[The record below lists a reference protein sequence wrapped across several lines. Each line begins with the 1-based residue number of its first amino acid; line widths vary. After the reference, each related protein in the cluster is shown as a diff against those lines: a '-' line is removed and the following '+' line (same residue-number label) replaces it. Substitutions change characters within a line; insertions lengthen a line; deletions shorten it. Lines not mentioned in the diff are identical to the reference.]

1 MHSFLWNNKSGGET
15 IRYPFIKQ
23 REEKDCGITCLQM
36 ILAYYHS
43 YVPKEELRQITHTT
57 KRGTSA
63 YGLLQGAEQLGFRV
77 RALKGDFQAL
87 QVEQLVY
94 PVIAHVVKEGIY
106 YHYVL
111 IYKMDHKHQRILIA
125 DPSTRLSWVTF
136 QSFQM
141 EWNNIVLVLEPMIQL
156 RNERKASVFE
166 LCYQIIERYRKE
178 VIVLFFF
185 ALIQMILSLIISYY
199 FKVTV
204 DFISNLGTKLEF
216 YLVSIFFLFFF
227 ILHGLSSVFH
237 SDVILKWSTALDLSF
252 TKDIF
257 QKLVSLPYDKFH
269 RRSTGEIMTYFQELM
284 QLKDILITFVSSI
297 LLDILFCI
305 GALLLLST
313 ISLSLFSLCLFMIC
327 LYGMIFA
334 LCKRCYQIYMPLVK
348 REQGNVSHWLIESVR
363 GYETVKGSHLEHV
376 LNSFFGR
383 YHYRFEKEAYHLKQ
397 LERREQIGE
406 QLLLESVRFLFI
418 FLGGIMMLKRNLTIA
433 SFVFAYMLFDYVIS
447 PMRTFCHFFLEW
459 IQVRTAICELS
470 FLWKEKKER
479 NKIVLSGIQT
489 IEFRHLCY
497 AYEEDTLVL
506 KNIDIILKEKEHVML
521 FGPSGSGKSTIF
533 QLLMKFYQAKENSI
547 FINAIDY
554 HQYER
559 ESFLRH
565 LCYISQK
572 ETLFTTNLY
581 ENITLARKISQSEF
595 LKVCHVCQLDF
606 IDQFKGGYYMLVEEN
621 GKNLSG
627 GQCQR
632 IILARALLLP
642 CEFLIIDEGLNQIEV
657 TLERQIL
664 QDVMRYY
671 PEKTIIY
678 ITHRYRNFD
687 LFSRLLYMKHGRI
700 LKDWYRKGEKLVD

>member
-15 IRYPFIKQ
+15 IRYPFFRQ

-77 RALKGDFQAL
+77 RALKGGFQEL
-87 QVEQLVY
+87 QEEQLVY
-94 PVIAHVVKEGIY
+94 PMIAHVIKEGVY

-111 IYKMDHKHQRILIA
+111 IYKIDYKRQRILIA
-125 DPSTRLSWVTF
+125 DPATRLSWVSF
-136 QSFQM
+136 QSFQL
-141 EWNNIVLVLEPMIQL
+141 EWNNIVLVLEPMLQI
-156 RNERKASVFE
+156 RSERKVSVFE
-166 LCYQIIERYRKE
+166 ICYQIIGHYRKE
-178 VIVLFFF
+178 IIVLFFF

-204 DFISNLGTKLEF
+204 DFISNLGTKTEF
-216 YLVSIFFLFFF
+216 YSVSIFFLFFF
-227 ILHGLSSVFH
+227 ILYGLSLIFY

-257 QKLVSLPYDKFH
+257 QKLVSLPYDKFR
-269 RRSTGEIMTYFQELM
+269 RRSTGEIMMYFQELM
-284 QLKDILITFVSSI
+284 QLKDILITFISSI
-297 LLDILFCI
+297 FLDILFCV
-305 GALLLLST
+305 GALLFLST
-313 ISLSLFSLCLFMIC
+313 ISLSLFSLCLVMIC
-327 LYGMIFA
+327 FYGIIFA
-334 LCKRCYQIYMPLVK
+334 MYQRCYQIYMPLVK
-348 REQGNVSHWLIESVR
+348 REQGAVSHWLIESLR
-363 GYETVKGSHLEHV
+363 GYETVKGSHLEQV
-376 LNSFFGR
+376 LNSFFGK
-383 YHYRFEKEAYHLKQ
+383 YHYRFEKKAYHLNQ
-397 LERREQIGE
+397 LERREQNGE
-406 QLLLESVRFLFI
+406 QFLLESVRFLFI
-418 FLGGIMMLKRNLTIA
+418 FLGGTMMLKQDLTIA

-447 PMRTFCHFFLEW
+447 PMRAFFQFFLEW
-459 IQVRTAICELS
+459 MRVKTAICELS
-470 FLWKEKKER
+470 FLWKEEKKMNQIE
-479 NKIVLSGIQT
+479 LSGIQT
-489 IEFRHLCY
+489 IEFRHLYY
-497 AYEEDTLVL
+497 AYEEDELVL
-506 KNIDIILKEKEHVML
+506 KNINMVLKEKEHVML

-533 QLLMKFYQAKENSI
+533 QLLMKFYQVKNNSI
-547 FINAIDY
+547 FINSIDY

-606 IDQFKGGYYMLVEEN
+606 INRFKDGYYMLVEEN

-642 CEFLIIDEGLNQIEV
+642 CEFLIIDEGLNQVEV
-657 TLERQIL
+657 ALERKIL

-687 LFSRLLYMKHGRI
+687 LFSRLLYMKQGKI
-700 LKDWYRKGEKLVD
+700 LKDWYRRGEKLVD